1 MPDANYFQ
9 EWAQG
14 CRILSQKATDPE
26 VIYQLQ
32 AWAMEFDRKA
42 DEAQRCAAERKEPEA
57 PQGRE

>member
-32 AWAMEFDRKA
+32 AWAMEFDRDA
-42 DEAQRCAAERKEPEA
+42 DEAEA
-57 PQGRE
+57 PAAAREDPSAQQRPD